1 MSYLQENFKYQYN
14 TNLYRLEKIERDLR
28 KNLHSFSLRN
38 RSKEEVSSLLKNS
51 EKELQTVQSKLKGI
65 NWYAFVFGFAAY
77 HTAYIF
83 RSKILLNE
91 MGSRVWTHLAICT
104 AFGIASG
111 SLVGYSF
118 ASNFRLYSKHN
129 QIKSEIARALQQT
142 K

>member
-14 TNLYRLEKIERDLR
+14 STLFRLEKIEKDLR

-38 RSKEEVSSLLKNS
+38 STKEQVSSLLNNS
-51 EKELQTVQSKLKGI
+51 EKELETMESQIKGI
-65 NWYAFVFGFAAY
+65 NWYAFVLGFAAY
-77 HTAYIF
+77 HTIYIF

-91 MGSRVWTHLAICT
+91 MGSRAWTHLAICT
-104 AFGIASG
+104 SLGMASG

-118 ASNFRLYSKHN
+118 ASNLRLYSKRN
-129 QIKSEIARALQQT
+129 QIKGEIARALQQT